1 MLVGIRVAGKVS
13 RRLERLCLK
22 KKLDVTLLSSIA
34 STIKIII
41 VVLIGIIALGKLGK
55 LGKLGISVTSFLAAI
70 GALSLGA

>member
-41 VVLIGIIALGKLGK
+41 VVLIGIIALGKLG
-55 LGKLGISVTSFLAAI
+55 ISVTSFLAAI

>member
-41 VVLIGIIALGKLGK
+41 VVLIGIIALGKLG
-55 LGKLGISVTSFLAAI
+55 ISVTSFLVAI

>member
-55 LGKLGISVTSFLAAI
+55 LGISVTSFLAAI

>member
-41 VVLIGIIALGKLGK
+41 VVLIGII
-55 LGKLGISVTSFLAAI
+55 VTSFVAAI

>member
-13 RRLERLCLK
+13 IRLERLCLK

-41 VVLIGIIALGKLGK
+41 VVLIGIIALGKLG
-55 LGKLGISVTSFLAAI
+55 ISVTSFLAAI